1 MSKSGDPLPPFWPTT
16 LRQMSSIFFGTF
28 SLFMSLAVIGAGL
41 TVLIVILGLILGGDQ
56 AKDSDPYEFISGTE
70 SSQQRILKINI
81 NGPILGSPTEGND
94 PFNFG
99 SLMGITYGYDIQ
111 ADLKKAAD
119 DKTIKA
125 VFLEITTPGG
135 TIFGSQAI
143 YDGIKAYQEKTGHPV
158 YAFVEGLSASGGVWA
173 MVGADKIYADYGS
186 YVGSIGILG
195 PNLTYYN
202 QPTAINEGLLGGGV
216 TTTGGIESVTIS
228 GGRGKDL
235 GNPFRRPTP
244 EELQQLQAGVDQEYS
259 NFVNHVAQARQIKP
273 ETLRTKM
280 GAMIFGNQQAQAYG
294 LIDGTRNRP
303 QTLEALAKA
312 ANIQGDYALVRI
324 RPDRQSLLSQ
334 LLESSQTSIK
344 EQQAWLNAQTCTL
357 TQYRALAYYGNLHQ
371 HCQTLPPAQP

>member
-1 MSKSGDPLPPFWPTT
+1 MSKSGESFPPFWPTT
-16 LRQMSSIFFGTF
+16 LRRFGSIFFGTF
-28 SLFMSLAVIGAGL
+28 SVFFSLAVIGTGFTL
-41 TVLIVILGLILGGDQ
+41 FIVILGLILGGDQ
-56 AKDSDPYEFISGTE
+56 AKDSDPYEFISGKET
-70 SSQQRILKINI
+70 SQQRILRIDI
-81 NGPILGSPTEGND
+81 NGPILGSPTDSND
-94 PFNFG
+94 TFNFG

-111 ADLKKAAD
+111 ADLKKAAE

-125 VFLEITTPGG
+125 IFLELTTPGG

-143 YDGIKAYQEKTGHPV
+143 FDGIKAYQEKTGQPV
-158 YAFVEGLSASGGVWA
+158 YAFVEGMSASGGVWA

-202 QPTAINEGLLGGGV
+202 KPTAINEGLLGGGV

-244 EELQQLQAGVDQEYS
+244 GELQQLQAGVDQEYT

-273 ETLRTKM
+273 ETIRDKM
-280 GAMIFGNQQAQAYG
+280 GAMIFSNQQAQAYG
-294 LIDGTRNRP
+294 LIDGTLNRP

-312 ANIQGDYALVRI
+312 AKIEGDYAVVRI

-334 LLESSQTSIK
+334 ILGARQNTIQEH
-344 EQQAWLNAQTCTL
+344 QAWLNVQTCTL
-357 TQYRALAYYGNLHQ
+357 TQYRVLAYYGNIHQ
-371 HCQTLPPAQP
+371 QCQTLPQTQP